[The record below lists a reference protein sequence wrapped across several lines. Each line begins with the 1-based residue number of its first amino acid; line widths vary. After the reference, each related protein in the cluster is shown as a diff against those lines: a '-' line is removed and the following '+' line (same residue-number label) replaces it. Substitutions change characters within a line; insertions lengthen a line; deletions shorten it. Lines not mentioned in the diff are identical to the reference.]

1 MPRTYS
7 ISATAMRCC
16 LTPEPKDRR
25 QLSPPGAPLKRRK
38 ADPEPSPLVLPPS
51 AADLERLAT
60 QFADVFGKIA
70 EEELPAVLRLVR
82 QAMAAA
88 GMDPGSLEEPQ
99 GRCLNDMTLP
109 AQAYTLNALVD
120 QTKMMAMSW
129 AEPQEIFAGEGARN
143 AYLVVRC
150 MVLDL
155 DAVQRF
161 YSKQRSEMCLE
172 SLPQLDV
179 CLELLRVK
187 LLFGEDSDVLF
198 TAAVS
203 TANVLYVRDTEME
216 DAAAG
221 DEASRDAPTTAVG
234 DEASRDAPTT
244 AFVSEA
250 SRDAPTEAFP
260 LSAADEEGRLQD
272 ARLLETLGVTP
283 SKVVATGS
291 AELDAALKETYMA
304 LRLMGGR
311 VAAVYVIQMNHLV
324 KKEGHT
330 VGLVKQL
337 VESGPE
343 AEAEAFPEKEP
354 GPVVVDRR
362 TWMDKDTSGFARLRY
377 VAGLLKDVN
386 AMVEEDVAS
395 GAILKAP
402 ITPERDLTEMYR
414 YQLWTKLVVIQTSA
428 RMGETE
434 EEHSKVHDAYSRA
447 YVRLAVAFQDLE
459 LAIFKHKEASA

>member
-51 AADLERLAT
+51 AADLERLAA

-82 QAMAAA
+82 QAMIDR
-88 GMDPGSLEEPQ
+88 GMDSASMEEPR

-109 AQAYTLNALVD
+109 AQAYTLDALVD

-129 AEPQEIFAGEGARN
+129 AEPREIFAGEGARN

-161 YSKQRSEMCLE
+161 FSKVRSELCLE

-216 DAAAG
+216 DAAAA
-221 DEASRDAPTTAVG
+221 DEV
-234 DEASRDAPTT
+234 SRDAPTT

-260 LSAADEEGRLQD
+260 RSAESAADEEGKLQD
-272 ARLLETLGVTP
+272 ARMLETLGINA

-291 AELDAALKETYMA
+291 AGLDAALKETYMA

-324 KKEGHT
+324 KKEGHA
-330 VGLVKQL
+330 VGLVKRL
-337 VESGPE
+337 VEAGPE

-428 RMGETE
+428 RMGESE

-459 LAIFKHKEASA
+459 LAIFKHNEASA

>member
-1 MPRTYS
+1 MRRTYS

-16 LTPEPKDRR
+16 LTPEPEDRR

-51 AADLERLAT
+51 AADLERLAA

-82 QAMAAA
+82 QAMAGA
-88 GMDPGSLEEPQ
+88 GMDPASLEEPR

-109 AQAYTLNALVD
+109 AQAYTLDALVD
-120 QTKMMAMSW
+120 QMKMMAMSW
-129 AEPQEIFAGEGARN
+129 TDPQEIFAGEGARN

-150 MVLDL
+150 TVLDL

-161 YSKQRSEMCLE
+161 FSKEFSRMCLE

-179 CLELLRVK
+179 CLEKLRVK

-203 TANVLYVRDTEME
+203 TANVLYVRDAEME
-216 DAAAG
+216 VAAA
-221 DEASRDAPTTAVG
+221 DEV
-234 DEASRDAPTT
+234 SRDAPTT

-260 LSAADEEGRLQD
+260 RSAESAADEEGKLQD
-272 ARLLETLGVTP
+272 ARMLETLGITP

-324 KKEGHT
+324 KKGGHSFD
-330 VGLVKQL
+330 LVKRL
-337 VESGPE
+337 VESGTE

-354 GPVVVDRR
+354 GPVVVDRK
-362 TWMDKDTSGFARLRY
+362 TWLDKDTSGFARLRY

-402 ITPERDLTEMYR
+402 ITPELDLTEMYR
-414 YQLWTKLVVIQTSA
+414 HQLWTKLVVIQTSA

-434 EEHSKVHDAYSRA
+434 EEHSKVYDAYSRA
-447 YVRLAVAFQDLE
+447 YLRLAVAFQDLE

>member
-1 MPRTYS
+1 MPRTYR

-16 LTPEPKDRR
+16 LTPEPEDRS

-51 AADLERLAT
+51 AADLEQLAT

-82 QAMAAA
+82 EAMAAA
-88 GMDPGSLEEPQ
+88 GMDPASVEEPQ

-109 AQAYTLNALVD
+109 AQAYTLDALVD
-120 QTKMMAMSW
+120 QMKMMAMSW
-129 AEPQEIFAGEGARN
+129 TEPQEIFAGEGARN

-150 MVLDL
+150 TVLDL

-161 YSKQRSEMCLE
+161 YSKQSSEMCLE

-179 CLELLRVK
+179 CLEKLRVK

-203 TANVLYVRDTEME
+203 TANVLYVRDAEME
-216 DAAAG
+216 VAAA
-221 DEASRDAPTTAVG
+221 DEV
-234 DEASRDAPTT
+234 SRDAPTT

-260 LSAADEEGRLQD
+260 RSAESAADEEGKLQD
-272 ARLLETLGVTP
+272 ARMLETLGITP
-283 SKVVATGS
+283 SKVAATGS

-330 VGLVKQL
+330 VGLVKRL
-337 VESGPE
+337 VEAGPE

-434 EEHSKVHDAYSRA
+434 EEHSKVYDAYSRA
-447 YVRLAVAFQDLE
+447 YLRLAVAFQDLE
-459 LAIFKHKEASA
+459 LAIFKHNEASA